1 MLKDLVE
8 YLVKNIAEH
17 PEKIAIEEI
26 QDRESITVEIR
37 CPEEEKG
44 RLIGRGGKTIKAIR
58 LLAKVWAGLK
68 QQKADVRI
76 L

>member
-8 YLVKNIAEH
+8 YLVTNIAEH
-17 PEKIAIEEI
+17 PDKIVIEEVT
-26 QDRESITVEIR
+26 DRETISLEIR

-68 QQKADVRI
+68 QKKADVRI